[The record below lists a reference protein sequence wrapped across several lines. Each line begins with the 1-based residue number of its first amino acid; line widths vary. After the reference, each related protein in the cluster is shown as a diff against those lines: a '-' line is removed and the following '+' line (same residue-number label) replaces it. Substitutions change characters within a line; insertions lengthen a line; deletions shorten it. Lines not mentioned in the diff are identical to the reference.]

1 MSNNKQLAE
10 QLLAKMTLEE
20 KIGQMAQVNGAD
32 GQCPDYLCDA
42 IRAGRIGSIIN
53 EVNPHA
59 VAQLQNIAKHE
70 SRLGIPLLI
79 GRDVI
84 HGFKTIFPIPLGQ
97 AATWDPSVVRDGARI
112 AAEEA
117 SEIGVNWTFA
127 PMIDIARD
135 PRWGRIAES
144 MGEDPYLCAEMGKA
158 MVQGFQ
164 TDDLS
169 KPTAI
174 AATAKHFMG
183 YGASE
188 SGRDY
193 NTANIPENELRNVH
207 GRSFHAVANENV
219 ATFMA
224 SFSDLN
230 GVPPSGNRWLLDTVL
245 RKEWGYKGF
254 VVSDWASI
262 QELCAHGLA
271 ADEKHAAL
279 LAANAGVD
287 MEMATD
293 CYRDHLPNLIEE
305 GQVDVEQ
312 IDTMVLR
319 ILTLKYELGL
329 FGEQHKYITES
340 PVWVTDDYR
349 QKAKNAALKSCV
361 LLKNQDQTLP
371 LHKDTLNKL
380 AVIGPLADDG
390 YEQLGTWIFDG
401 DDQYSVTCL
410 NAIRSE
416 LADDVQVDY
425 VRAMHTSRSHQLE
438 NIEHIDKVVSESD
451 ACVLVLGEEA
461 ILSGEA
467 HCRSNIDLPGAQH
480 ELIKRVAA
488 QNKPVVLVVM
498 AGRPLTLEPIIEH
511 VDAILFAWHPGT
523 MGGPAIVDLLFGH
536 ANPSGKTPVSFPH
549 NVGQVPVYYA
559 HKNTGRPPSEHSY
572 MHQDD
577 FPIRAPQISPGM
589 SSTYLDVHYLPLFPF
604 GFGLSYTRFDYS
616 DLQLSSH
623 TLTAD
628 EPLKVSV
635 TVGNTGDFDGEE
647 VVQLYIRDKVGS
659 VTRPVKELK
668 GFQRVAIE
676 KHQHRVI
683 EFELTVDDLAFYDIE
698 QTLNYEAGEFDVW
711 VGPNSADGLHSGF
724 YLAK

>member
-262 QELCAHGLA
+262 QELCEHGLA

-425 VRAMHTSRSHQLE
+425 VRALHTSRSHQLE

>member
-349 QKAKNAALKSCV
+349 QKAKNEALKSCV

-523 MGGPAIVDLLFGH
+523 MGGPAIADLLFGH